1 MNKYKVNVIFLKALF
16 FFFYNGE
23 ILYALKI
30 NQNVFF
36 VLCHRYTI
44 NFLFKFEQ
52 FAFFFFFSALD
63 SFLPHISRESWGIT
77 LTEVYVLFYQ
87 NVLLLDSSR

>member
-1 MNKYKVNVIFLKALF
+1 MSSLYCVTDILLIFYLNLSSLLF
-16 FFFYNGE
+16 FF
-23 ILYALKI
+23 L
-30 NQNVFF
+30 
-36 VLCHRYTI
+36 
-44 NFLFKFEQ
+44 
-52 FAFFFFFSALD
+52 SALD

>member
-1 MNKYKVNVIFLKALF
+1 MSSLYCVTDILLIFYLNLSSLLF
-16 FFFYNGE
+16 FFP
-23 ILYALKI
+23 
-30 NQNVFF
+30 
-36 VLCHRYTI
+36 
-44 NFLFKFEQ
+44 
-52 FAFFFFFSALD
+52 ALD